1 MSMTFFSFFIDQVIH
16 STILK
21 ISLKIAQDQDYPTRW
36 SEESYCNS
44 ALGWFK
50 VQFEKDLTVSF
61 EIDDIEVKLL

>member
-1 MSMTFFSFFIDQVIH
+1 MSMTFFFFFIDH
-16 STILK
+16 SEDL
-21 ISLKIAQDQDYPTRW
+21 SEDSPQDQDYPTRW

-50 VQFEKDLTVSF
+50 VQFEKDLTVPF